1 MAIPAAYCWL
11 LMFYVIFHSI
21 FNGLAEVTMFADRR
35 FYSDWWNAGDL
46 GEYWRKWNQPIHNYL
61 IRHVYFPS
69 RRAGYSSTLGM
80 LLTFTVSAV
89 FHEYIAIGV
98 FSVFNGIAFTLMMV
112 NIPCMIFQRLTKG
125 AISRNTN
132 NVLFWLFYLILGQPF
147 GILFVYYQMNEKSQ
161 PSTSDAIIRD
171 PTTEL

>member
-11 LMFYVIFHSI
+11 LMFYVIFHAI

-35 FYSDWWNAGDL
+35 FYADWWNAGDL

-69 RRAGYSSTLGM
+69 RRAGYSSTMGM
-80 LLTFTVSAV
+80 LVTFTVSAV

-112 NIPCMIFQRLTKG
+112 NIPCMIL
-125 AISRNTN
+125 
-132 NVLFWLFYLILGQPF
+132 
-147 GILFVYYQMNEKSQ
+147 
-161 PSTSDAIIRD
+161 
-171 PTTEL
+171 